1 MTTKPKREVVLQIAQ
16 RPGESQGAA
25 IARMSTKPEVQ
36 AAITLKSLED
46 FDRENSAP
54 LMDFVA
60 ALEKHGKAANSG
72 DLTQGE
78 AMLMAHAHTLDSL
91 FNTLTR
97 RALLNLGQYPD
108 AVERYLRLALKAQSQ
123 CRSTLETL
131 AAIKNPPHVAFVK
144 QANIAAGHQQVNNGT
159 PAREIESSQSK
170 LLESVNGERLDFGTT
185 QAAGRADPQLATV
198 ATIHRAANGRG

>member
-1 MTTKPKREVVLQIAQ
+1 MKARPQREVVLQIAQ
-16 RPGESQGAA
+16 QPGESQGAA

-36 AAITLKSLED
+36 AALTLKSLED
-46 FDRENSAP
+46 HAPESSAP

-60 ALEKHGKAANSG
+60 ALEKHGKDANAG
-72 DLTQGE
+72 NLTQGE
-78 AMLMAHAHTLDSL
+78 AMLMAQAHTLDAI

-144 QANIAAGHQQVNNGT
+144 QANIAGGHQQVNNGT
-159 PAREIESSQSK
+159 PAREIESSQTK

-185 QAAGRADPQLATV
+185 QAASRADPQMATV
-198 ATIHRAANGRG
+198 AQINRAANGRG